1 MTHRRNGSA
10 QIRARRCIF
19 RKPGVFGSWEIE
31 GMNVHRIGASK
42 LAAATFAV
50 AALLV
55 LAAGPA
61 AAQSTL
67 ERAREDGYI
76 SVGFANESPFGY
88 ATTSGELTGEAPA
101 IAKIILERMSMP
113 ESDGV
118 LTEFGSL
125 IPGLRAGRFDIIAA
139 KSEEHTSELQS
150 LMR

>member
-55 LAAGPA
+55 LAAGPP

-67 ERAREDGYI
+67 DRAREAGYI
-76 SVGFANESPFGY
+76 RVGFANEAPFVY
-88 ATTSGELTGEAPA
+88 STPSADPTCEEPA
-101 IAKIILERMSMP
+101 VAKIILARV
-113 ESDGV
+113 G
-118 LTEFGSL
+118 
-125 IPGLRAGRFDIIAA
+125 IPQD
-139 KSEEHTSELQS
+139 
-150 LMR
+150 